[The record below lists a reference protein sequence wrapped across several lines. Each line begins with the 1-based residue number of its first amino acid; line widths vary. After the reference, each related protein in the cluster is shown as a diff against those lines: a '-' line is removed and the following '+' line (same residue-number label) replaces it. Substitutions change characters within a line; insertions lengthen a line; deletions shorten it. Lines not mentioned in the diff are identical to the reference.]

1 MLKQKRFLIPVIVIY
16 VLVIFVMIITAV
28 NPAIDF
34 EVSFRLTS
42 GGAVTYTIGNILEI
56 WAEPVPLIPL
66 CFILAM
72 ASVCAIRTKY
82 KNKLPQILGG
92 VLLIGGAVLS
102 YQIVERVVKYY
113 CKLEDI
119 TAPWIVKE
127 GTFASS
133 LFWVKALCALAG
145 VLMMFLFVFLST
157 KIKQERLK
165 KAQRVLI
172 FCIVSLLLELAI
184 IEGMKMVFGRMRF
197 REWLQNPTNGY
208 KPFAWYRINGKPA
221 SDAFK
226 SFPSGHTASAFLI
239 MPITFL
245 FDAFG
250 REKAGRTARIIHLCW
265 VAVVMTSRIMAGAHF
280 LSDVCGGLFVSLTI
294 VVVTG
299 AIIFRDGNYQK
310 TEKE

>member
-1 MLKQKRFLIPVIVIY
+1 MLKQKRFLIPVIALYAAI
-16 VLVIFVMIITAV
+16 ITVMIMTAI
-28 NPAIDF
+28 NPAFDF

-66 CFILAM
+66 CFIMAM
-72 ASVCAIRTKY
+72 AAVCAVRTKY

-92 VLLIGGAVLS
+92 ALMIGGAVLS
-102 YQIVERVVKYY
+102 YQIVERIVKYY

-127 GTFASS
+127 GTYASS
-133 LFWVKALCALAG
+133 LWWVKAICAAAG
-145 VLMMFLFVFLST
+145 VLIMFLFVYLSL
-157 KIKQERLK
+157 KIDQERLK
-165 KAQRVLI
+165 RAQRVMI
-172 FCIVSLLLELAI
+172 FAVVSLLLELAI
-184 IEGMKMVFGRMRF
+184 VEGMKMIFGRMRF
-197 REWLQNPTNGY
+197 REWLQNPTNVYDFPWY
-208 KPFAWYRINGKPA
+208 KINGKPA

-239 MPITFL
+239 MPVTFM

-250 REKAGRTARIIHLCW
+250 REKAGRIARIVHLCW
-265 VAVVMTSRIMAGAHF
+265 VATVMVSRIMAGAHF

-294 VVVTG
+294 VTVTG
-299 AIIFRDGNYQK
+299 AILFRDGK
-310 TEKE
+310 IRKE

>member
-16 VLVIFVMIITAV
+16 AVLIYVMITTAV
-28 NPAIDF
+28 NPGFDYS
-34 EVSFRLTS
+34 VSLALTS

-145 VLMMFLFVFLST
+145 VLMMFLFVFLSA
-157 KIKQERLK
+157 KISQQRLK

-184 IEGMKMVFGRMRF
+184 IEGMKTVFGRMRF
-197 REWLQNPTNGY
+197 REWIQNPTNGGY
-208 KPFAWYRINGKPA
+208 WPWYRINGKPA

-280 LSDVCGGLFVSLTI
+280 LSAVCGGLFVSLTI

>member
-1 MLKQKRFLIPVIVIY
+1 MLKQKRFLIPVIIIY
-16 VLVIFVMIITAV
+16 AAIITVMIITAV
-28 NPAIDF
+28 NPAVDF

-66 CFILAM
+66 CFIMAM
-72 ASVCAIRTKY
+72 AAVYAIRFKY
-82 KNKLPQILGG
+82 KNKLPQVLGCI
-92 VLLIGGAVLS
+92 VLIGGGVLS
-102 YQIVERVVKYY
+102 YQIVERIVKYY

-127 GTFASS
+127 GTYASS
-133 LFWVKALCALAG
+133 LWWVKALCALAG

-165 KAQRVLI
+165 KAQRVMI
-172 FCIVSLLLELAI
+172 FCIVSLLLELALV
-184 IEGMKMVFGRMRF
+184 ELLKMTFGRLRF
-197 REWLQNPTNGY
+197 REWLQNPTNVY
-208 KPFAWYRINGKPA
+208 DFPWYRINGKPV
-221 SDAFK
+221 SDAYK
-226 SFPSGHTASAFLI
+226 SFPSGHTASAFLL
-239 MPITFL
+239 MPVTFM

-250 REKAGRTARIIHLCW
+250 REKAGRAARIIHLCW
-265 VAVVMTSRIMAGAHF
+265 VATVMTSRIMAGAHF

-299 AIIFRDGNYQK
+299 AVIFRDGK
-310 TEKE
+310 IKK